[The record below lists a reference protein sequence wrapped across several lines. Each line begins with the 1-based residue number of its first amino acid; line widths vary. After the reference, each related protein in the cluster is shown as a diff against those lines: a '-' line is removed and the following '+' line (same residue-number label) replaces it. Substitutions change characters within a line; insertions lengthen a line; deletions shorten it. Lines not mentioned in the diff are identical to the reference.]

1 MVYPSENCR
10 FGFQGPCGSNNKKA
24 VYVCASYPE
33 FQCSYYVCAVKHRGK
48 DEDGAFESWGP
59 RRRRGQA
66 RPDNFCHSTGC
77 PSVRTMSYKELARLP
92 AVVSALRDNPD
103 MKLKH
108 LAAVVTESGVP
119 VSALAK
125 KEGAAHQ
132 FLYRAM
138 KIARGIALGKI
149 PSEPAELEA
158 AEGGPARGA
167 GNKKRRTSAF
177 ALEDRL
183 AKWVAQEVQEG
194 RTPKDAQMEAQGRE
208 IGREEDVDEGDVLGF
223 SPAWLRRFK
232 RRYGLLDGAAPRAG
246 ASGRAGAG
254 SSGAVARVRLGGDAA
269 PHGYGKARVT
279 TWLRE
284 LEAGD
289 ETIAGFAEEE
299 MDVEALSAASEA
311 ELQALGISKMGHRKK
326 LLKWARAADA
336 QRQFEK

>member
-1 MVYPSENCR
+1 M
-10 FGFQGPCGSNNKKA
+10 QGTDT
-24 VYVCASYPE
+24 
-33 FQCSYYVCAVKHRGK
+33 RG
-48 DEDGAFESWGP
+48 
-59 RRRRGQA
+59 
-66 RPDNFCHSTGC
+66 
-77 PSVRTMSYKELARLP
+77 
-92 AVVSALRDNPD
+92 
-103 MKLKH
+103 
-108 LAAVVTESGVP
+108 
-119 VSALAK
+119 
-125 KEGAAHQ
+125 
-132 FLYRAM
+132 
-138 KIARGIALGKI
+138 
-149 PSEPAELEA
+149 
-158 AEGGPARGA
+158 
-167 GNKKRRTSAF
+167 
-177 ALEDRL
+177 RL
-183 AKWVAQEVQEG
+183 ADNQ
-194 RTPKDAQMEAQGRE
+194 TPAM
-208 IGREEDVDEGDVLGF
+208 
-223 SPAWLRRFK
+223 RRFK